1 MSEPAEQLKWSL
13 LRRVPVQKRARER
26 VESVLDAAAALLD
39 EKLIADITTDDIADR
54 AGVPVGSVYH
64 YFESK
69 LSVLAELTR
78 RTMARADAKTIAAI
92 TEGVD
97 ITSVSELVDRAVD
110 IAIEA
115 YRRAPGYAHLLRQFR
130 PTPEFA
136 QIADEASERVAEAI
150 ASHPFFA
157 EHAPPGR
164 GRVIA
169 RTAVEAANTMQRLA
183 FEAKEPSDA
192 VDYVAEM
199 KALLTA
205 YLDKRLDQ
213 DRKVA
218 SK

>member
-13 LRRVPVQKRARER
+13 LRRVPVQRRARDR
-26 VESVLDAAAALLD
+26 VESVLDAAAALLE
-39 EKLIADITTDDIADR
+39 EKPIADITTEDIADR

-69 LSVLAELTR
+69 LSVLGELTR

-92 TEGVD
+92 TDATD
-97 ITSVSELVDRAVD
+97 ITNASDLVDRAVD
-110 IAIEA
+110 IALEA
-115 YRRAPGYAHLLRQFR
+115 YRREPGYAHLLRQFR

-136 QIADEASERVAEAI
+136 AIADDASKRVADAI

-164 GRVIA
+164 GRLIA
-169 RTAVEAANTMQRLA
+169 RTVVEAANTMQRLA
-183 FEAKEPSDA
+183 FEAEEPSEA

-213 DRKVA
+213 D
-218 SK
+218 